1 MKKIIVLTM
10 AVVMV
15 AMMFTACGT
24 EKSVHT
30 RGLMQPSKKVEDT
43 LPDGLRSLVCK
54 AR

>member
-1 MKKIIVLTM
+1 MKKIIVIMM
-10 AVVMV
+10 AVVMA

-30 RGLMQPSKKVEDT
+30 RGLMQPSKEVEDV

-54 AR
+54 AH

>member
-10 AVVMV
+10 AVVMT

-24 EKSVHT
+24 EKDKHS

>member
-1 MKKIIVLTM
+1 MKKIIVIMM
-10 AVVMV
+10 AVVMA

>member
-10 AVVMV
+10 AAVMMM
-15 AMMFTACGT
+15 AMFTACGT

-30 RGLMQPSKKVEDT
+30 RGLIQPSKKVEDT